1 MCLHQFRL
9 SKQTDSM
16 SEQLSN
22 GSRCWRINILAVH
35 LENKL
40 DYNSNTEVVRTE
52 QILLPGESWALS
64 CLDQD
69 VARFSSL

>member
-1 MCLHQFRL
+1 MVLGVGGL
-9 SKQTDSM
+9 K
-16 SEQLSN
+16 
-22 GSRCWRINILAVH
+22 ILTVH

-40 DYNSNTEVVRTE
+40 DYSSNTEVVRTE
-52 QILLPGESWALS
+52 RILLPGESRALS